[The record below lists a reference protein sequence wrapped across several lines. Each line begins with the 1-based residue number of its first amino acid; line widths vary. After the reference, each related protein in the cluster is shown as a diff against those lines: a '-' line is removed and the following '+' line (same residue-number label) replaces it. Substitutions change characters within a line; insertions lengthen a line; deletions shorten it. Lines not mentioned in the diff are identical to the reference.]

1 MLYIINCWE
10 KPGMAATVAEIR
22 ETHQHY
28 LHQTGKNLVL
38 AGGMLTEDGKGR
50 LGSVYLVNMPNRKAA
65 EDWLANEPFNKAG
78 IFGSSTLEKMR
89 KGHWHPENAP
99 KTADGE

>member
-10 KPGMAATVAEIR
+10 KPDQAATVAAIR
-22 ETHQHY
+22 DSHQHY
-28 LHQTGKNLVL
+28 LHETAKNLVL

-50 LGSVYLVNMPNRKAA
+50 LGSVYLINVPTRKAA
-65 EDWLANEPFNKAG
+65 DDWLAGEPFYKAG
-78 IFGSSTLEKMR
+78 IFHTATIEKMR

-99 KTADGE
+99 RSVDGE

>member
-10 KPGMAATVAEIR
+10 KPDQAATVARVR

-28 LHQTGKNLVL
+28 LHETGNNLVL

-50 LGSVYLVNMPNRKAA
+50 LGSAYLLNLPNRKAA
-65 EDWLANEPFNKAG
+65 EDWLAAEPFNKAG
-78 IFGSSTLEKMR
+78 IFHTSTIEKMR
-89 KGHWHPENAP
+89 RGHWHPENAP
-99 KTADGE
+99 KSADGE